1 MKRMTYVRA
10 LVISRSEDIQGV
22 RDGLLF
28 KGGRHILE
36 GTIVA
41 RLS

>member
-10 LVISRSEDIQGV
+10 LVISRSEDIQV